1 VLSPFSTALTASL
14 VVVTIATVP
23 AMRKFLAI
31 LMKRRATIWMTMF
44 TGGFDCYS
52 CTFVPPIRNINFILF
67 SLRTYSVSWIQA
79 TCIISSQRYFQ
90 RVKSHTKRSLIMKP
104 TLSIPTGTVLKTGNN
119 IRRTSVTIQ
128 YPLFNLACFP
138 WGGLGLAAAFRK
150 RDIPPANTTT
160 CGKLIK
166 ILNEFLGVP

>member
-52 CTFVPPIRNINFILF
+52 CTFVPPIRN
-67 SLRTYSVSWIQA
+67 
-79 TCIISSQRYFQ
+79 FQ